1 MKIKT
6 QQKYKEL
13 LKLHHS
19 FMECDFIEEI
29 SIIYTISKDN
39 YMERVRDVYE
49 ELILQQRERVES
61 EE

>member
-13 LKLHHS
+13 LKLHYS
-19 FMECDFIEEI
+19 FKDCDFIEENYI
-29 SIIYTISKDN
+29 TYTISKDN
-39 YMERVRDVYE
+39 YMEKVRDVYE
-49 ELILQQRERVES
+49 ELILQQTEKIES